1 MDRTTS
7 TTIIVIVIL
16 LALAGMVLG
25 WRARRRRQSSL
36 GAPDVVPA
44 DPGAALLS
52 VEAFYAA
59 TTLANEPL
67 NRVAVR
73 GLGFRGRATITVT
86 TTGVILG
93 IAGTPEVFVPS
104 HALRAVERAT
114 FTIDRVVET
123 GGLVVIAWTLPG
135 TTPTDVDS
143 FFRVTD
149 TADLTPL
156 IDAIAGLVPAEATPG
171 KAS

>member
-1 MDRTTS
+1 VDRTAS
-7 TTIIVIVIL
+7 TTIVVIVIL

-25 WRARRRRQSSL
+25 WRSRRRRQSAL
-36 GAPDVVPA
+36 GSPDAVPA
-44 DPGAALLS
+44 DPGATLLG

-59 TTLANEPL
+59 TTIANEPL

-73 GLGFRGRATITVT
+73 GLGFRGRATITVM

-93 IAGTPEVFVPS
+93 IAGTPEVFIPS
-104 HALRAVERAT
+104 RSLRAVERAT

-135 TTPTDVDS
+135 STATDVDS

>member
-7 TTIIVIVIL
+7 TTIVVVIIL

-25 WRARRRRQSSL
+25 WRARRRRQSAI
-36 GAPDVVPA
+36 GRPDAVPA
-44 DPGAALLS
+44 DPGATVVS

-93 IAGTPEVFVPS
+93 IAGTPEIFVPS
-104 HALRAVERAT
+104 GALRAVERAT
-114 FTIDRVVET
+114 FTIDRVVES

-135 TTPTDVDS
+135 SSPTDVDS

-149 TADLTPL
+149 PAEITPL
-156 IDAIAGLVPAEATPG
+156 IDAIAGLVPAETTPG

>member
-7 TTIIVIVIL
+7 TTIVVIVIL
-16 LALAGMVLG
+16 LALVGMVLS
-25 WRARRRRQSSL
+25 WRARQRRHASL
-36 GAPDVVPA
+36 GVPDAVPA
-44 DPGAALLS
+44 NPGATLFS
-52 VEAFYAA
+52 TESFYAA

-93 IAGTPEVFVPS
+93 IAGTPEAFIPS
-104 HALRAVERAT
+104 AALRAVERAT
-114 FTIDRVVET
+114 FTIDRVVES
-123 GGLVVIAWTLPG
+123 GGLVVIAWTLHG
-135 TTPTDVDS
+135 TTSTDVDS

-149 TADLTPL
+149 PADLTPL
-156 IDAIAGLVPAEATPG
+156 IDAITGLIPAEATPG